1 MTTPLPTLDVLICT
15 KNAEGLARVC
25 RMIPARHEGIRY
37 VVSAQGVDDAGECSE
52 AEGLNR
58 PDVELT
64 CPRGIG
70 LSRNRNHALRF
81 VKSDLFLL
89 ADDDE
94 RFLPAELDQVRRTM
108 GQHAHVDIA
117 LFRCRDYEGHPIKRY
132 PATAMSYRSAQREG
146 YYVSSVEMA
155 MRRRVADCGLRF
167 DERFGLGAAFL
178 CAGEEDVF
186 LHDANRKGLR
196 IWFFPQDV
204 GSTES
209 HTTGL
214 RFATDVAVQRSKG
227 AAFSYCYGLPL
238 ALVRTLREGA
248 SFLLRRHQNPFPLM
262 RHMTQGIAYERHTR
276 NSEEPMPEE

>member
-1 MTTPLPTLDVLICT
+1 MASALPTLDVLICT
-15 KNAEGLARVC
+15 KNADGLARVC

-37 VVSAQGVDDAGECSE
+37 VVSAQGVQGTDGCPDAGRLE
-52 AEGLNR
+52 R

-64 CPRGIG
+64 FPRGLG

-81 VKSDLFLL
+81 VRSDLFLL

-94 RFLPAELDQVRRTM
+94 RFLPAELDQLRRTM
-108 GQHAHVDIA
+108 GAHPNVDIA

-132 PATAMSYRSAQREG
+132 PSTAMSYRDARHEG
-146 YYVSSVEMA
+146 YYVSSWEMT

-167 DERFGLGAAFL
+167 DERFGLGATFL

-186 LHDANRKGLR
+186 LHDAACKGLR

-227 AAFSYCYGLPL
+227 AAFSYCCGLPV
-238 ALVRTLREGA
+238 ALLRTLREGA
-248 SFLLRRHQNPFPLM
+248 SFLLRRHANPFPLM
-262 RHMTQGIAYERHTR
+262 RHMIEGVAYERRTR
-276 NSEEPMPEE
+276 KSRKRTP

>member
-1 MTTPLPTLDVLICT
+1 MANTFPTLDVLICT
-15 KNAEGLARVC
+15 KNADGLARVC
-25 RMIPARHEGIRY
+25 RMIPARHTGIRY
-37 VVSAQGVDDAGECSE
+37 VVSVQGVDGTGGCPDVGRLDC
-52 AEGLNR
+52 

-64 CPRGIG
+64 FPRGFG

-94 RFLPAELDQVRRTM
+94 RFQLAELEQLRRTM
-108 GQHAHVDIA
+108 GTHPGVDIA
-117 LFRCRDYEGHPIKRY
+117 LFRCRDYEGRPVKRY
-132 PATAMSYRSAQREG
+132 PSTAMSYRAARREG
-146 YYVSSVEMA
+146 YYVSSWEMA

-167 DERFGLGAAFL
+167 DERFGLGAETL
-178 CAGEEDVF
+178 CAGEEEVL
-186 LHDANRKGLR
+186 LHDAARKGLC

-227 AAFSYCYGLPL
+227 AAFSYCYGLPV
-238 ALVRTLREGA
+238 ALCRTLREGV
-248 SFLLRRHQNPFPLM
+248 SFLLRRHANPVPLM
-262 RHMTQGIAYERHTR
+262 RHMVEGIGYERRTR
-276 NSEEPMPEE
+276 NPGKQKPER